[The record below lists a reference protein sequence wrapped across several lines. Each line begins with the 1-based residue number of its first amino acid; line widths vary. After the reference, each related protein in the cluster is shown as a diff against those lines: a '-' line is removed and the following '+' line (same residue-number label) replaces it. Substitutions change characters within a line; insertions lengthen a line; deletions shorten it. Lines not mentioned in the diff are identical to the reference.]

1 MNFYLGCAVWSYS
14 GWVGSFYP
22 PKSQPKDFLGLY
34 SQRLSSVEGNT
45 TFYAVPHRET
55 LARWAA
61 QTPTSFKFCP
71 KLPKAVT
78 HGGLLQSRLPEA
90 QAFME
95 RMETLGDR
103 LGPVFAQLPPHYSPS
118 YSEDLTAFLQGLS
131 GDQIA
136 LEVRH
141 PDWFK
146 EPARQQLEATLK
158 QFGVGRVLLDTRPI
172 YSSGEQI
179 QQRNPKPNLPLQPE
193 LTADFSLI
201 RFISHPQQ
209 TLNETFL
216 QDWVERVGLWLR
228 QGTQIYFFVHCP
240 EEERS
245 PHTARYFQQL
255 LEEQN
260 VPVPPLPLVDAAPV
274 QLSLF

>member
-1 MNFYLGCAVWSYS
+1 M
-14 GWVGSFYP
+14 
-22 PKSQPKDFLGLY
+22 
-34 SQRLSSVEGNT
+34 
-45 TFYAVPHRET
+45 
-55 LARWAA
+55 
-61 QTPTSFKFCP
+61 
-71 KLPKAVT
+71 T
-78 HGGLLQSRLPEA
+78 HGGLLQPRLPEA
-90 QAFME
+90 VAFME

-103 LGPVFAQLPPHYSPS
+103 LGPVFAQLPPHYSPR
-118 YSEDLTAFLQGLS
+118 YLEDLTAFLQALS
-131 GDQIA
+131 GYQIA

-146 EPARQQLEATLK
+146 EPDRQQLEATLK

-172 YSSGEQI
+172 YSSGVQI
-179 QQRNPKPNLPLQPE
+179 KQRNPKPNLPLQPE

-209 TLNETFL
+209 ILNQTFL
-216 QDWVERVGLWLR
+216 QDWVERVGRWLR

-240 EEERS
+240 LEERS

-260 VPVPPLPLVDAAPV
+260 VPVPPLPWVDAASV
-274 QLSLF
+274 QLNLF

>member
-45 TFYAVPHRET
+45 TFYAVPPRET

-61 QTPTSFKFCP
+61 QTPAPFKFCP

-78 HGGLLQSRLPEA
+78 HGGLLQPRLSEA
-90 QAFME
+90 VAFME

-118 YSEDLTAFLQGLS
+118 YLEDLTAFLKALS

-179 QQRNPKPNLPLQPE
+179 QQRPKPNLPLQPE
-193 LTADFSLI
+193 LTAFSLI

-209 TLNETFL
+209 TVNQTFL
-216 QDWVERVGLWLR
+216 QDWVKQIDRWLR
-228 QGTQIYFFVHCP
+228 QGTQIYFFMHCP

-245 PHTARYFQQL
+245 PHIARYFQQL
-255 LEEQN
+255 LEEQG
-260 VPVPPLPLVDAAPV
+260 VPVPPLLWDLNADPV